1 MLGFI
6 TDQMFKPRMAFSKLA
21 LLPYILSKNKIK
33 VIYKGR
39 DRKKSLTQFPLLYA
53 EPSSSSSN
61 NNCTYHRENFEQ
73 KA

>member
-33 VIYKGR
+33 VIYKGETE
-39 DRKKSLTQFPLLYA
+39 K
-53 EPSSSSSN
+53 N
-61 NNCTYHRENFEQ
+61 HWHNFHYKLKTTA
-73 KA
+73 KADTFFRNI